1 MTASFFYKYLIWFV
15 YCIAIHQKLK
25 KSWSSS
31 IVNWWCYSL
40 QHSIV
45 YILPKFPGYIKSEIN
60 TEFTRQCA
68 LRPRGTNKKY
78 GHCHNCNFHWFSFN
92 ALWQSCETSWAAELH
107 YNIRYSQTVR
117 EGFAMYIFHGEIK
130 IPFCLFLDEKFNL

>member
-1 MTASFFYKYLIWFV
+1 MRLISILYLYTAQCFAQARLCYIILMIPLHLVLNKTDEMTASFFYKYLIWFV

-60 TEFTRQCA
+60 TEFTRQCV

-78 GHCHNCNFHWFSFN
+78 GHCHNCNFHWFSF
-92 ALWQSCETSWAAELH
+92 W
-107 YNIRYSQTVR
+107 
-117 EGFAMYIFHGEIK
+117 
-130 IPFCLFLDEKFNL
+130 